1 MHQEVINEFT
11 GVYSNHSS
19 KQKWVLWN
27 NLFSEEF
34 IMNVNKCLV
43 IALLLLTGCTSMKFW
58 IPSYTFDEVIKIKTE
73 IDAADNPAKGYL
85 LLKKLERNRVVI
97 KSATVKQIGNS
108 INIDYTFGVI
118 AAVQHSSGTTEC
130 YIYTKNW
137 RNDEDFQS
145 VAQLKPGDTIS
156 VVGLFSRFLK
166 FPGNQY
172 AVELVEAN
180 ISKLK

>member
-1 MHQEVINEFT
+1 
-11 GVYSNHSS
+11 
-19 KQKWVLWN
+19 
-27 NLFSEEF
+27 
-34 IMNVNKCLV
+34 MNVKMNINKYLLM
-43 IALLLLTGCTSMKFW
+43 ALIILTGCTSMQFW
-58 IPSYTFDEVIKIKTE
+58 IPLYTFDEVIQIKTQ
-73 IDAADNPAKGYL
+73 IDAAENPAKEYL
-85 LLKKLERNRVVI
+85 LLKKLERNRVVV

-118 AAVQHSSGTTEC
+118 ATVQHSSGTTEC

-145 VAQLKPGDTIS
+145 VAQLRPGDTIN
-156 VVGLFSRFLK
+156 VVGRFSRFLK